1 MEKNC
6 KNARKK
12 KSLIGETAEKQ
23 PQEVYKKKDT
33 WISIE
38 ITF

>member
-1 MEKNC
+1 MEKIA
-6 KNARKK
+6 KMREKK
-12 KSLIGETAEKQ
+12 ISLIGETAEKP